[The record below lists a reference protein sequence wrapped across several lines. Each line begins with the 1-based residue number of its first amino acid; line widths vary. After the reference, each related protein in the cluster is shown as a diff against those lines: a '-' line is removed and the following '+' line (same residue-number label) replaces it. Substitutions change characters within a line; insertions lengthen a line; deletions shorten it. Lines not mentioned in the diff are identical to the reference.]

1 MGVAERLREFNAR
14 HPWSHNEYFHPWIL
28 RNLPSGRKRAVD
40 VGCGQGKLLVTLAPH
55 FEHVT
60 GTDVDKAMLAEAS
73 QRTEALSNVAVTSTP
88 LADLPPGLD
97 LVCMVAVL
105 HHLDVEQALWRVR
118 ELLVPG
124 GRFLAVGLAA
134 TRTPVDHVWDLAS
147 AVTNPVIGL
156 LRHPRPRHEAV
167 PDSVPTREPALG
179 VAELRRALARVMPG
193 ARLRRRVAFRHTIEW
208 TRPG

>member
-1 MGVAERLREFNAR
+1 MGVTGRLREFNAR
-14 HPWSHNEYFHPWIL
+14 HPWNHNEHFHPWIL
-28 RNLPSGRKRAVD
+28 RNLPSGRRRAVD
-40 VGCGQGKLLVTLAPH
+40 VGCGEGKLLAALAPY

-73 QRTEALSNVAVTSTP
+73 QCTQVLPNVTVTSAQ

-134 TRTPVDHVWDLAS
+134 TQTPVDRVWDLAS
-147 AVTNPVIGL
+147 AVTNPMIGL
-156 LRHPRPRHEAV
+156 LRHPRPRREAV
-167 PDSVPTREPALG
+167 PDSVPTREPVLG
-179 VAELRRALARVMPG
+179 IAELRRALARVMPG
-193 ARLRRRVAFRHTIEW
+193 ARLRRRLAFRHTIEW